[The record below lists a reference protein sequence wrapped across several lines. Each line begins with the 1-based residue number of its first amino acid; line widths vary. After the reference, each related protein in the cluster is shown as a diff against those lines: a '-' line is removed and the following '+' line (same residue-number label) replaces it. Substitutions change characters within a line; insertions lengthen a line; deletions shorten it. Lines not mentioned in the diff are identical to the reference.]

1 MEVVVSGVESV
12 ETELANNQ
20 VIVKGV
26 MDPMTLV
33 DHVSKRTR
41 KQVSIV
47 VKEEEKKEEEK
58 KEEEKPAAEEKPEE
72 KKETQEEEKEEDDKK
87 FDIKR
92 FEHWPTKYY
101 TDYAYY
107 APQYFS
113 DENPNACSVM

>member
-1 MEVVVSGVESV
+1 MESV

-26 MDPMTLV
+26 IDPTTLV
-33 DHVSKRTR
+33 AHVNKGSRR
-41 KQVSIV
+41 SASIV

-58 KEEEKPAAEEKPEE
+58 KEEEKPAAEEKPED

-92 FEHWPTKYY
+92 FEYWPPPTKHY
-101 TDYAYY
+101 TEYAYFY
-107 APQYFS
+107 TERIFS
-113 DENPNACSVM
+113 DENPNGCSIM